1 MNKETVADAYVEAKD
16 KVLNPEALSSTL
28 LERMPTPT
36 GWRLLILP
44 YKGKGKT
51 EGGIYLPDQV
61 VEENTVSTQ
70 VGYVL
75 KVGDLAFKDKSAEEL
90 NIIIKSDVHGSSEA
104 IKNGKPLIIEKP
116 ITLNL
121 EDARSILKLSN
132 GFKK

>member
-51 EGGIYLPDQV
+51 EGGIYLPDQCCRRKYCI
-61 VEENTVSTQ
+61 NTGWVC
-70 VGYVL
+70 
-75 KVGDLAFKDKSAEEL
+75 
-90 NIIIKSDVHGSSEA
+90 IKGW
-104 IKNGKPLIIEKP
+104 
-116 ITLNL
+116 
-121 EDARSILKLSN
+121 RLS
-132 GFKK
+132 F

>member
-75 KVGDLAFKDKSAEEL
+75 KVGDLAFKDKEKFPTGAWC
-90 NIIIKSDVHGSSEA
+90 EA
-104 IKNGKPLIIEKP
+104 
-116 ITLNL
+116 
-121 EDARSILKLSN
+121 
-132 GFKK
+132 

>member
-51 EGGIYLPDQV
+51 E
-61 VEENTVSTQ
+61 
-70 VGYVL
+70 
-75 KVGDLAFKDKSAEEL
+75 KV
-90 NIIIKSDVHGSSEA
+90 
-104 IKNGKPLIIEKP
+104 
-116 ITLNL
+116 
-121 EDARSILKLSN
+121 
-132 GFKK
+132 

>member
-70 VGYVL
+70 VGMY
-75 KVGDLAFKDKSAEEL
+75 
-90 NIIIKSDVHGSSEA
+90 
-104 IKNGKPLIIEKP
+104 
-116 ITLNL
+116 
-121 EDARSILKLSN
+121 
-132 GFKK
+132 